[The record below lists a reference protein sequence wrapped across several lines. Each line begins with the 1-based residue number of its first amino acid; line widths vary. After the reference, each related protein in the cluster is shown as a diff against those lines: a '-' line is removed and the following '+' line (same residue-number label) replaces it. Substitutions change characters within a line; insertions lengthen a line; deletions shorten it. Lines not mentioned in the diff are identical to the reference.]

1 MCWEGQLRDKK
12 PSLLGGLAVNIAVVV
27 EVDDVLCGEGMH
39 SAMLMCV
46 CVCLSELVCE
56 NIRDG
61 TGREIHVTHSEW
73 NSYRSM
79 VISIF
84 VAIGMSI
91 GS

>member
-1 MCWEGQLRDKK
+1 MCWEGRLRDKK
-12 PSLLGGLAVNIAVVV
+12 PGLLGGLAVNIAVVV
-27 EVDDVLCGEGMH
+27 ELDDVLCGEGD
-39 SAMLMCV
+39 AQCYVDV

-79 VISIF
+79 VIYIF